1 VLVIGT
7 MRNLAE
13 HFALYLFHLKAVI
26 APRRHMKK
34 ERFDFL
40 AFLWH
45 RLWSIEKRFAK
56 LYARWKNGTLP
67 KQRGPRPGRTRKTR
81 PAPAMRLPAG
91 RMWLIKDMQETAFAG
106 SQLRHLIATTPELHE
121 FLKAAPQARRL
132 LNPICHML
140 GVDFEKP
147 YGVPLVIP
155 VASPEAQPEPAA
167 APPAEPPVRAE
178 ASAHSAGGALNPPL
192 VFSTA

>member
-1 VLVIGT
+1 

-67 KQRGPRPGRTRKTR
+67 KQRGPRPGRTRKPR
-81 PAPAMRLPAG
+81 PAPAQGKVMRLPAG

-147 YGVPLVIP
+147 YGVPLVK
-155 VASPEAQPEPAA
+155 PAA
-167 APPAEPPVRAE
+167 VAEPQSTAK
-178 ASAHSAGGALNPPL
+178 PPL
-192 VFSTA
+192 EPPGLVEGAAQSTSVAPTPPVVFSSA